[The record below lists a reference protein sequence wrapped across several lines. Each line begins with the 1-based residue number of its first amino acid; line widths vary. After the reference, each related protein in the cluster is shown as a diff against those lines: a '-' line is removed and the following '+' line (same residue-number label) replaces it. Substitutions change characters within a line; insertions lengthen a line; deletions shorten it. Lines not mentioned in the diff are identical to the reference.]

1 MKKYAL
7 ITGGTKGIGKAVAEV
22 LAKANFNLILTFSN
36 DVETAEKVQN
46 ELQKNVKIEIHI
58 LKADISKE
66 SSIKKIETFLTD
78 KDIQLNSLIFNAGIT
93 SRTPFEKIDQEE
105 WQRVFYAN
113 VHFPV
118 FLLQKIISKIKP
130 GGDVLF
136 TGSMMGIYP
145 HSLSLSYGVSKS
157 AVHSLVKNLV
167 KFMAPYKVRVNAIA
181 PGFVDTEWHNTKP
194 AELRKSIESKIAV
207 ERFCAPDELAE
218 VYKTIIENGYLNGE
232 IITVSGGYS
241 YK

>member
-1 MKKYAL
+1 MNKYAL

-22 LAKANFNLILTFSN
+22 LARADYNLILTYGN
-36 DVETAEKVQN
+36 DVIKAKEVQN
-46 ELQKNVKIEIHI
+46 KLKKNFNSEIHL
-58 LKADISKE
+58 LKADITDE
-66 SSIKKIETFLTD
+66 SSIEKIETFLTN
-78 KDIQLNSLIFNAGIT
+78 KNIQLNSLIFNAGIT
-93 SRTPFEKIDQEE
+93 SRTPFGEINQEE
-105 WQRVFYAN
+105 WLRVFYAN

-118 FLLQKIISKIKP
+118 FLLQRIISKIEK
-130 GGDVLF
+130 GGNVLF

-157 AVHSLVKNLV
+157 ALHSLVKNLV
-167 KFMAPYKVRVNAIA
+167 KFLAPHKVRVNAIA
-181 PGFVDTEWHNTKP
+181 PGFIDTEWHNTKS

-207 ERFCAPDELAE
+207 EHFCDPDELAE
-218 VYKTIIENGYLNGE
+218 IYKTIIENGYLNGE